1 MSFKL
6 GAINEEVEGLA
17 EAYQRIKVLLL
28 TEKGSLPGD
37 PRYGVRIAD
46 LLPYTAENKP
56 KVIAE
61 ILDAIG
67 LYEPA
72 IRVSKIDVRENTVT
86 VTAESVGAIII

>member
-17 EAYQRIKVLLL
+17 EVYQRIKVLLI

-37 PRYGVRIAD
+37 PRYGVAISN
-46 LLPYTAENKP
+46 LIPYTTENKP
-56 KVIAE
+56 RVISE
-61 ILDAIG
+61 ILEAIG
-67 LYEPA
+67 LYEPT

-86 VTAESVGAIII
+86 VTAESVGAIVI

>member
-17 EAYQRIKVLLL
+17 ELYQRVKVLLI

-37 PRYGVRIAD
+37 PRYGVTIAN
-46 LLPYTAENKP
+46 LIPYTAENKP
-56 KVIAE
+56 RVVSE
-61 ILDAIG
+61 ILEAIG
-67 LYEPA
+67 LYEPT

-86 VTAESVGAIII
+86 VTAESVGAIVI